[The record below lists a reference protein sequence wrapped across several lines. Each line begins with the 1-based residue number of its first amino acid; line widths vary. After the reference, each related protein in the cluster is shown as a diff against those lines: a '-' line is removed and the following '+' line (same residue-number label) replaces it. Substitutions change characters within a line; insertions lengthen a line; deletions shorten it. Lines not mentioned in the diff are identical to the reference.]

1 MSWDMWLVF
10 VPATFLINLSPGP
23 NNLLAMNNGVRFGFG
38 AAVTGGVGRLV
49 AFAGLIG
56 LTVVGLGALLATS
69 VTAFTMLKWVG
80 AAYLVYL
87 GVKLWRAPV
96 AGLGGTAAETAAP
109 VGRRIGLVLARREF
123 LIAAS
128 NPKAILV
135 FTAFFPQFL
144 DPAMPAWPQLLAMGA
159 AFLALEVVALSL
171 YAASGGGLGRFMTSA
186 RGRRMVN
193 RISGTALIAAGLALA
208 AARR

>member
-23 NNLLAMNNGVRFGFG
+23 NNLLAMNNGVRFGF
-38 AAVTGGVGRLV
+38 ATAMIGGLGRLP
-49 AFAGLIG
+49 AFAALIG

-69 VTAFTMLKWVG
+69 VTAFVVLKWVG

-96 AGLGGTAAETAAP
+96 EDQTMPVAAP
-109 VGRRIGLVLARREF
+109 SGGGRVVGARLAMREF
-123 LIAAS
+123 MIAAS

-144 DPAMPAWPQLLAMGA
+144 DPALPAWPQLLTLGA
-159 AFLALEVVALSL
+159 VFLVLEVVALAL
-171 YAASGGGLGRFMTSA
+171 YAASGGGLGRVMTSR
-186 RGRRMVN
+186 RGRRIVN
-193 RISGTALIAAGLALA
+193 RISGTAMIGAGVALA
-208 AARR
+208 ASRR

>member
-23 NNLLAMNNGVRFGFG
+23 NNLLAMNNGVRFGF
-38 AAVTGGVGRLV
+38 AAAMAGGLGRLP
-49 AFAGLIG
+49 AFAALIG

-69 VTAFTMLKWVG
+69 VTAFVVLKWVG

-96 AGLGGTAAETAAP
+96 TDETVAAETGP
-109 VGRRIGLVLARREF
+109 QGRRLGLHLATREF
-123 LIAAS
+123 MIAAS

-144 DPAMPAWPQLLAMGA
+144 DPAQPAWPQLLSLGA
-159 AFLALEVVALSL
+159 VFLVLEMVALAV
-171 YAASGGGLGRFMTSA
+171 YAASGGGLGRFMTSG
-186 RGRRMVN
+186 RGRRIIN
-193 RISGTALIAAGLALA
+193 RISGTALIGAGVALA
-208 AARR
+208 ATRR